1 MGRLR
6 LGFFEFSSA
15 PHSQFVFLVPNGKRR
30 MLKAYQQQNGGLK
43 GVTVGEGESP
53 PAGALWLDMLNPTLE
68 ERRKVDKFLG
78 LELPTRAD
86 MEEIEISSRL
96 YQEDTTLFMTAMVM
110 AQTDTD
116 LPTADAVT
124 FVLTPER
131 LVTIR
136 YIDPQPFRTYA
147 LRCERSVVNAARGEF
162 VLMQLLDAIIDRM
175 ADILEKTGAD
185 VEIIS
190 AEIFSPVSH
199 KMGTRDFQGILR
211 RLGQKHGLTSK
222 MRESLLTIMRMLTFL
237 TQSVDNK
244 HNKETRTHVKTLVR
258 DVQSL
263 QDHSSFVATKVS
275 YLQDGTLGLI
285 NNEQNNIIKIMS
297 VASIVFL
304 PPTLFASIWGM
315 NFHHMPELDET
326 WAYPVAVVIIIIS
339 GILPYVYFKRRGW
352 L

>member
-1 MGRLR
+1 
-6 LGFFEFSSA
+6 
-15 PHSQFVFLVPNGKRR
+15 

-43 GVTVGEGESP
+43 GVTITEGEALP
-53 PAGALWLDMLNPTLE
+53 VGALWLDMLNPTLE

-124 FVLTPER
+124 FVLTAER
-131 LVTIR
+131 LVTMR

-147 LRCERSVVNAARGEF
+147 LRCERSVINAGRAEF
-162 VLMQLLDAIIDRM
+162 VLMQILDAIIDRM
-175 ADILEKTGAD
+175 ADILEKTGSD

-190 AEIFSPVSH
+190 GEIFSPVSH

-244 HNKETRTHVKTLVR
+244 HNKETRAHVKTLVR

-326 WAYPVAVVIIIIS
+326 WAYPMAIVVMIIS
-339 GILPYVYFKRRGW
+339 GILPYIYFKRRGW

>member
-1 MGRLR
+1 
-6 LGFFEFSSA
+6 
-15 PHSQFVFLVPNGKRR
+15 

-43 GVTVGEGESP
+43 GVTIAEGEALP
-53 PAGALWLDMLNPTLE
+53 VGALWLDMLNPTLE

-131 LVTIR
+131 LVTMR

-147 LRCERSVVNAARGEF
+147 LRCERSVINAGRAEF
-162 VLMQLLDAIIDRM
+162 VLMQILDAIIDRM
-175 ADILEKTGAD
+175 ADILEKTGSD

-190 AEIFSPVSH
+190 GEIFSPVSH

-244 HNKETRTHVKTLVR
+244 HNKETRAHVKTLVR

-315 NFHHMPELDET
+315 NFHHMPELDEV
-326 WAYPVAVVIIIIS
+326 WAYPMAIVVMVIS
-339 GILPYVYFKRRGW
+339 GVLPYIYFKRRGW

>member
-1 MGRLR
+1 
-6 LGFFEFSSA
+6 
-15 PHSQFVFLVPNGKRR
+15 

-43 GVTVGEGESP
+43 AVSVGEGDAIPSN
-53 PAGALWLDMLNPTLE
+53 AVWLDLLNPTLE
-68 ERRKVDKFLG
+68 ERRKVDKTFG
-78 LELPTRAD
+78 LEMPTRAD

-96 YQEDTTLFMTAMVM
+96 YQEDSTLFMTAMVM

-116 LPTADAVT
+116 MPTADAVT

-147 LRCERSVVNAARGEF
+147 LRCERSVVNAARAEF
-162 VLMQLLDAIIDRM
+162 VLMQILDAIVDRM

-185 VEIIS
+185 VENIS
-190 AEIFSPVSH
+190 AEIFSPASH
-199 KMGTRDFQGILR
+199 KMGTRDFQSILR
-211 RLGQKHGLTSK
+211 RLGQRHGLTSK
-222 MRESLLTIMRMLTFL
+222 MRESLLTIGRMLTFL
-237 TQSVDNK
+237 TQAVDSK
-244 HNKETRTHVKTLVR
+244 HNKDTRAHVKTLVR

-263 QDHSSFVATKVS
+263 QDHATFVAQKIS

-297 VASIVFL
+297 VAAIVFL

-315 NFHHMPELDET
+315 NFHHMPELDEI
-326 WAYPVAVVIIIIS
+326 WAYPLSIVVIVIS
-339 GILPYVYFKRRGW
+339 GIMPYVYFKRRGW

>member
-1 MGRLR
+1 
-6 LGFFEFSSA
+6 
-15 PHSQFVFLVPNGKRR
+15 
-30 MLKAYQQQNGGLK
+30 MLKGYQQQNGGLK
-43 GVTVGEGESP
+43 GVVVGEGDPIP
-53 PAGALWLDMLNPTLE
+53 PGAIWLDLLNPTLE
-68 ERRKVDKFLG
+68 ERRKVDRALG
-78 LELPTRAD
+78 LEMPTRAD

-96 YQEDTTLFMTAMVM
+96 YQEDNTLFMTAMVM

-131 LVTIR
+131 LITIR

-147 LRCERSVVNAARGEF
+147 LRCERSLVNAGGRAEL
-162 VLMQLLDAIIDRM
+162 VLMQLLDAVVDRM

-190 AEIFSPVSH
+190 AEIFSPVSSS
-199 KMGTRDFQGILR
+199 MGKRDFQSILR

-237 TQSVDNK
+237 TQSLDSKANK
-244 HNKETRTHVKTLVR
+244 DVRAHVKTLVR

-315 NFHHMPELDET
+315 NFHHMPELDEI
-326 WAYPVAVVIIIIS
+326 WAYPFAIGVIVV
-339 GILPYVYFKRRGW
+339 
-352 L
+352 

>member
-1 MGRLR
+1 MLR
-6 LGFFEFSSA
+6 
-15 PHSQFVFLVPNGKRR
+15 
-30 MLKAYQQQNGGLK
+30 AYQQQNGGLK
-43 GVTVGEGESP
+43 AVTIGEEDTIP
-53 PAGALWLDMLNPTLE
+53 PSAIWLDLLNPTLE
-68 ERRKVDKFLG
+68 ERRKVDRALG
-78 LELPTRAD
+78 LEMPTRAD

-96 YQEDTTLFMTAMVM
+96 YQEDSTLFMTAMIM
-110 AQTDTD
+110 AQADTD
-116 LPTADAVT
+116 LPTADAIT
-124 FVLTPER
+124 FVQTPDK

-136 YIDPQPFRTYA
+136 YIDPQPFRTFA
-147 LRCERSVVNAARGEF
+147 LRCERAVVNASRADI
-162 VLMQLLDAIIDRM
+162 VLMQLLDAIVDRM

-185 VEIIS
+185 VENIS
-190 AEIFSPVSH
+190 ADVFSTTTY
-199 KMGTRDFQGILR
+199 KMGKRDFQSILR
-211 RLGQKHGLTSK
+211 MLGQKHGLTSK

-237 TQSVDNK
+237 TQSMDNK
-244 HNKETRTHVKTLVR
+244 QHKDVRAHLKTLVR

-263 QDHSSFVATKVS
+263 QDHATFVATKVS

-326 WAYPVAVVIIIIS
+326 WAYPFALVIIIIS

>member
-1 MGRLR
+1 
-6 LGFFEFSSA
+6 
-15 PHSQFVFLVPNGKRR
+15 

-43 GVTVGEGESP
+43 GVAIGESDAL
-53 PAGALWLDMLNPTLE
+53 PAGAIWLDMLNPTLE

-96 YQEDTTLFMTAMVM
+96 YQEDSTLFMTAMVM

-147 LRCERSVVNAARGEF
+147 LRCERSVINAARAEF
-162 VLMQLLDAIIDRM
+162 VFMQLLDAIVDRM
-175 ADILEKTGAD
+175 ADILEKTGSD
-185 VEIIS
+185 VENIS
-190 AEIFSPVSH
+190 AEIFSPVMH
-199 KMGTRDFQGILR
+199 KPGKRDFQVILR

-237 TQSVDNK
+237 TQSVDSK
-244 HNKETRTHVKTLVR
+244 HNKETRAHLKTLVR

-263 QDHSSFVATKVS
+263 QDHATFVAAKVS

-297 VASIVFL
+297 VAAIVFL

-315 NFHHMPELDET
+315 NFHFMPELDEV
-326 WAYPVAVVIIIIS
+326 WAYPLAIAIIAIS
-339 GILPYVYFKRRGW
+339 GAMPYIYFKRRGW

>member
-1 MGRLR
+1 
-6 LGFFEFSSA
+6 
-15 PHSQFVFLVPNGKRR
+15 

-43 GVTVGEGESP
+43 GVAVGEGEAL

-68 ERRKVDKFLG
+68 ERRKVDKSLG
-78 LELPTRAD
+78 LEMPTRAD

-96 YQEDTTLFMTAMVM
+96 YQEDSTLFMTAMVM

-124 FVLTPER
+124 FVLTPDR
-131 LVTIR
+131 LITIR

-147 LRCERSVVNAARGEF
+147 LRCERSLVNANRGEI
-162 VLMQLLDAIIDRM
+162 VLMQLLDAIVDRM

-185 VEIIS
+185 VEMTS
-190 AEIFSPVSH
+190 AEIFAPMVH
-199 KMGTRDFQGILR
+199 KTGNRDFQSILR

-222 MRESLLTIMRMLTFL
+222 MRESLLTIGRMLTFL
-237 TQSVDNK
+237 TQAIDNK
-244 HNKETRTHVKTLVR
+244 HNKDTRAHVKTLVR

-263 QDHSSFVATKVS
+263 QDHASFVATKVS

-297 VASIVFL
+297 VAAMVFL

-315 NFHHMPELDET
+315 NFHYIPELE
-326 WAYPVAVVIIIIS
+326 WRWGYPLSIIVMIIS
-339 GILPYVYFKRRGW
+339 AVLPYVYFKRRGW